1 MSDAMSPGFQ
11 VLAQIVRD
19 QSGIV
24 LTADKS
30 YLVESRLRPVA
41 RKYNFPSVEALAE
54 SLRAW
59 RDAIKIN
66 DVVDAM
72 TTNESFFFRDNYPFH
87 ALRERL
93 LPRLAKARAQTRRLR
108 IWSAAASSGQEAYSI
123 AMLLAEWHPPP
134 PGCALDNWAIDILGT
149 DLSREMIERAR
160 GGIYAQHEIER
171 GLSAALREKYFTR
184 AGDKWR
190 IVEPLRRIVRFEQR
204 NLLHDN
210 EALGVFDVVFCR
222 NVLIYFDLPTK
233 ARVLAAIARMMPDDG
248 CLVLGGAETIL
259 GISQAFQA
267 APGVAGVYAPV
278 R

>member
-1 MSDAMSPGFQ
+1 MSHAMSPGFQ

-41 RKYNFPSVEALAE
+41 RKYDFPSVEALAE

-123 AMLLAEWHPPP
+123 AMLLAEWRPPP
-134 PGCALDNWAIDILGT
+134 PGCALDNWAIEILGT
-149 DLSREMIERAR
+149 DISREMIERAR
-160 GGIYAQHEIER
+160 AGIYAQHEIER

-190 IVEPLRRIVRFEQR
+190 IVEPIRRIVRFEQR

-210 EALGVFDVVFCR
+210 ANLGVFDVVFCR

>member
-11 VLAQIVRD
+11 MLVQIVRD

-41 RKYNFPSVEALAE
+41 RKYNFTSVEALAD

-72 TTNESFFFRDNYPFH
+72 TTNESFFFRDNYPFQ

-93 LPRLAKARAQTRRLR
+93 LPRLTKARAEARRFR
-108 IWSAAASSGQEAYSI
+108 IWSAAAASGQEAYSI
-123 AMLLAEWHPPP
+123 AMLLREWSPP
-134 PGCALDNWAIDILGT
+134 LDDWSIEIVGT
-149 DLSREMIERAR
+149 DISGEMVARAR
-160 GGIYAQHEIER
+160 SGLYAQHEVER
-171 GLSAALREKYFTR
+171 GLSLVLREKYFSR
-184 AGDKWR
+184 CGDKWQ
-190 IVEPLRRIVRFEQR
+190 IADAVRRMTRFERR

-210 EALGVFDVVFCR
+210 AALGMFDIVFCR

-233 ARVLAAIARMMPDDG
+233 AQVLGAIARMMPADG
-248 CLVLGGAETIL
+248 YLVLGGAETIL
-259 GISQAFQA
+259 GISEAFQP
-267 APGVAGVYAPV
+267 APGIAGVYAPI

>member
-1 MSDAMSPGFQ
+1 MSPGFQ
-11 VLAQIVRD
+11 MLAQIVRD

-41 RKYNFPSVEALAE
+41 RKYNFVSVEALAE

-59 RDAIKIN
+59 RDAIKIS

-93 LPRLAKARAQTRRLR
+93 LPRLAKARAEARRLR
-108 IWSAAASSGQEAYSI
+108 IWSAAAASGQEAYSI
-123 AMLLAEWHPPP
+123 AMLLREWSP
-134 PGCALDNWAIDILGT
+134 ALDGWAMEIVGT
-149 DLSREMIERAR
+149 DISGEMIARAR
-160 GGIYAQHEIER
+160 AGLYAQHEIER
-171 GLSAALREKYFTR
+171 GLSLALREKYFQR
-184 AGDKWR
+184 CGDKWQ
-190 IVEPLRRIVRFEQR
+190 ISEALRRMIRFER
-204 NLLHDN
+204 HNLLHDN
-210 EALGVFDVVFCR
+210 AALGTFDVVFCR

-233 ARVLAAIARMMPDDG
+233 ARVLGTIARMIPGDG
-248 CLVLGGAETIL
+248 YLILGGAETIL
-259 GISQAFQA
+259 GITEAFKP

>member
-1 MSDAMSPGFQ
+1 MSPGFQ

-41 RKYNFPSVEALAE
+41 RKYDFPSVEALAE
-54 SLRAW
+54 SLRVW

-123 AMLLAEWHPPP
+123 AMLLAEWRPPP
-134 PGCALDNWAIDILGT
+134 PGCTLDNWAIEILGT
-149 DLSREMIERAR
+149 DISREMIERAR
-160 GGIYAQHEIER
+160 AGIYAQHEIER

-190 IVEPLRRIVRFEQR
+190 IVEPIRRIVRFEQR

-210 EALGVFDVVFCR
+210 ANLGVFDVVFCR

>member
-1 MSDAMSPGFQ
+1 MTDTMSPGFQ

-41 RKYNFPSVEALAE
+41 RKHDFPSVEALAE

-123 AMLLAEWHPPP
+123 AMLLAEWRASP
-134 PGCALDNWAIDILGT
+134 PGCALDNWAIEILGT
-149 DLSREMIERAR
+149 DISREMVERAR
-160 GGIYAQHEIER
+160 VGIYAQHEIER

-184 AGDKWR
+184 TGDKWR

-210 EALGVFDVVFCR
+210 GALGVFDVVFCR